1 MLILWSPAGLMR
13 ITTLFMCVW
22 PIATCHKS
30 PDHLLCGHIS
40 GTSTQLDFLCQFHP
54 LRSAF
59 QQVCPVHCSLDTSST
74 AHSDRLSSVGLALFL
89 YGCECRKPLTKQ
101 HENHVWG
108 FMIKITVSMS
118 LFRSSCHTCTCCLS
132 AAVCSRTSVFH
143 LLFTHFR
150 FMKSTWMGLKTWHVY

>member
-1 MLILWSPAGLMR
+1 MLIPWSPAALMK
-13 ITTLFMCVW
+13 ITTLFMRVC

-74 AHSDRLSSVGLALFL
+74 AHSDQLSSVSPALFL
-89 YGCECRKPLTKQ
+89 YGCECRKPLRKQ
-101 HENHVWG
+101 QENHVWG
-108 FMIKITVSMS
+108 LMISITVSMS
-118 LFRSSCHTCTCCLS
+118 LFRAAVIHVPAVSVLLS
-132 AAVCSRTSVFH
+132 ARG
-143 LLFTHFR
+143 LLSFTFFLPILDFWR
-150 FMKSTWMGLKTWHVY
+150 APEWD

>member
-59 QQVCPVHCSLDTSST
+59 QQVCPVYCSLDRSST

-118 LFRSSCHTCTCCLS
+118 LFRAAVIHVPAVSVLLS
-132 AAVCSRTSVFH
+132 APG
-143 LLFTHFR
+143 LLSFTFFLPILDLWR
-150 FMKSTWMGLKTWHVY
+150 APEWG